1 METFTQAA
9 VIEEE
14 LDFYARVWEIP
25 PKVRPSSPSL
35 LEDGTLNHIVHTRF
49 NSMAFNGILSY
60 WVMHTCTYIEL
71 QTKQTTHK
79 QRKNGYWIIKL
90 VISWRSVIVSLWPH
104 QFNLWYLIWNMG
116 MFFYTSH
123 MFLPF
128 IYIQIFLYV
137 FFFVIIYKCDQ
148 LQRLQ
153 MKISLY
159 GKIWHICTSNS
170 NADVE

>member
-1 METFTQAA
+1 
-9 VIEEE
+9 
-14 LDFYARVWEIP
+14 
-25 PKVRPSSPSL
+25 
-35 LEDGTLNHIVHTRF
+35 
-49 NSMAFNGILSY
+49 
-60 WVMHTCTYIEL
+60 
-71 QTKQTTHK
+71 
-79 QRKNGYWIIKL
+79 
-90 VISWRSVIVSLWPH
+90 
-104 QFNLWYLIWNMG
+104 
-116 MFFYTSH
+116 

-128 IYIQIFLYV
+128 IYIQIFLYG

>member
-1 METFTQAA
+1 MKYGYVF
-9 VIEEE
+9 
-14 LDFYARVWEIP
+14 LY
-25 PKVRPSSPSL
+25 L
-35 LEDGTLNHIVHTRF
+35 
-49 NSMAFNGILSY
+49 
-60 WVMHTCTYIEL
+60 TY
-71 QTKQTTHK
+71 
-79 QRKNGYWIIKL
+79 
-90 VISWRSVIVSLWPH
+90 S
-104 QFNLWYLIWNMG
+104 
-116 MFFYTSH
+116 

-137 FFFVIIYKCDQ
+137 FFVIIYRYKCDQ

>member
-1 METFTQAA
+1 M
-9 VIEEE
+9 
-14 LDFYARVWEIP
+14 
-25 PKVRPSSPSL
+25 
-35 LEDGTLNHIVHTRF
+35 
-49 NSMAFNGILSY
+49 GI
-60 WVMHTCTYIEL
+60 
-71 QTKQTTHK
+71 
-79 QRKNGYWIIKL
+79 
-90 VISWRSVIVSLWPH
+90 
-104 QFNLWYLIWNMG
+104 
-116 MFFYTSH
+116 FFYTSH

-128 IYIQIFLYV
+128 IYIQIFLYG